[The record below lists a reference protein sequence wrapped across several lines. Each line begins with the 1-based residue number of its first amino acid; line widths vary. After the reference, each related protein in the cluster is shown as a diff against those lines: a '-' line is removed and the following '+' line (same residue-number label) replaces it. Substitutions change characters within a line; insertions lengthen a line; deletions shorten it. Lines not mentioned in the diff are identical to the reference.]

1 MQQDIGQTRDYLFI
15 IQLGGKWDIVDVRSL
30 HAAKETTLRFNKV
43 GMPSVNDVAARL
55 SDQIY
60 QGHRGGV
67 ELGEEYNQGIFKKII
82 QEIST

>member
-1 MQQDIGQTRDYLFI
+1 M
-15 IQLGGKWDIVDVRSL
+15 DVRSL

-60 QGHRGGV
+60 QGRRGGV